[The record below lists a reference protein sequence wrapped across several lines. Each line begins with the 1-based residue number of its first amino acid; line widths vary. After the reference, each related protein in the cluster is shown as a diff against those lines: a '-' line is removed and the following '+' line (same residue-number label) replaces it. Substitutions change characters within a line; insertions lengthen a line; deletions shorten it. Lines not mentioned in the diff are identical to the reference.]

1 MQVEPRSRFDNYVVG
16 SANRLAVAAARAVA
30 ESPGGV
36 YNPLFVYGAS
46 GLGKTHLIGAIGN
59 EAVARAPELSVEYLS
74 LEDFIEQIHAAVA
87 VGEMERFKQRYGR
100 VDVLLLDDMQFLTG
114 RRETQS
120 ELLRLLNALQ
130 GSGRQIVMT
139 SDRPPSEISD
149 VDERLLSRLS
159 GGLIVDI
166 GAPDFETRVAIL
178 RSKAEERGVSFAPG
192 VIEELARVEISSV
205 RELQGAMNRLVAQQS
220 LDGTL
225 TPAQARSV
233 LGVDGGDPAR
243 DAPPSPASFP
253 DAAPAAPTFDEARTP
268 APLVEASSGIS
279 SGESPLTSGAPTAV
293 AAPVPDEFFSFVSNI
308 ATAVATHDE
317 PWKMRVGETVA
328 YWAGEGY
335 RTAALERL
343 MAEPVAPPN
352 YEALLRGYGHA
363 VEQLRQLEARVTTV
377 DPALGGTEL
386 FRDPERLA
394 DAAAFV
400 ERALTGAVPPQG
412 PQAAFERRIF
422 QESASNQMAVRAAD
436 TVIAEP
442 GTRYNP
448 LVIAGPSG
456 TGKTHLLNAIGNEL
470 ARRGDGTARVACV
483 GAQLFIDELIAA
495 LQEGQIERFRARYRA
510 ADALLIDDVQFVAG
524 KERTQEELFHVFN
537 HYHSAGKQLVLVS
550 DLPPKAIEGLEERL
564 RSRFEGGLVAE
575 LEAPDR
581 ALREKLLAK
590 YLADAGAASDADML
604 GYLAERHVASVR
616 ELIGVVHR
624 LQAAAEAAGEPLSL
638 ALARREL
645 EPAGTAATAPP
656 VTVRQA
662 ADVFFL
668 DDEKIVWEWP
678 DPVGR
683 LVEELR

>member
-1 MQVEPRSRFDNYVVG
+1 MQVEARSRFDNYVVG

-36 YNPLFVYGAS
+36 YNPLFVYGGP

-59 EAVARAPELSVEYLS
+59 EAVARAPGLSVEYLP

-87 VGEMERFKQRYGR
+87 VGEMERFKLRYGR
-100 VDVLLLDDMQFLTG
+100 VDMLLLDDMQFLTG

-120 ELLRLLNALQ
+120 ELMRLLNALQ
-130 GSGRQIVMT
+130 SSGRQIVMT
-139 SDRPPSEISD
+139 SDRPPSEIAD
-149 VDERLLSRLS
+149 VDERLLSRLG

-166 GAPDFETRVAIL
+166 GVPDFETKVAIL
-178 RSKAEERGVSFAPG
+178 RGKAEEKEVSFSPG
-192 VIEELARVEISSV
+192 VIEELARLDFTSV
-205 RELQGAMNRLVAQQS
+205 RELHGAMNRLVAQQS
-220 LDGTL
+220 LDGML
-225 TPAQARSV
+225 TPAQVRMV
-233 LGVDGGDPAR
+233 LGVATR
-243 DAPPSPASFP
+243 TEASTP
-253 DAAPAAPTFDEARTP
+253 EPEPEPEPMLAAAPA
-268 APLVEASSGIS
+268 
-279 SGESPLTSGAPTAV
+279 
-293 AAPVPDEFFSFVSNI
+293 DEFFSFITNI
-308 ATAVATHDE
+308 ATTVAAQIE
-317 PWKMRVGETVA
+317 PWKVRVGETVA

-335 RTAALERL
+335 RTAVLERL

-352 YEALLRGYGHA
+352 YEAVLRGYGHA
-363 VEQLRQLEARVTTV
+363 VEQLRQLEAKVTTV
-377 DPALGGTEL
+377 DPSLGGDEL
-386 FRDPERLA
+386 FRDPERIQE
-394 DAAAFV
+394 AAAFV

-412 PQAAFERRIF
+412 PQSAFERRAF
-422 QESASNQMAVRAAD
+422 QESVSNQMAVRAAD
-436 TVIAEP
+436 AVIAEP
-442 GTRYNP
+442 GQRYNP
-448 LVIAGPSG
+448 LFIAGPSG

-470 ARRGDGTARVACV
+470 AARGKGTSRVACV

-537 HYHSAGKQLVLVS
+537 QFHSAGKQLVLVS
-550 DLPPKAIEGLEERL
+550 DVPPKAIEGLEDRL

-581 ALREKLLAK
+581 ALREKLFTR
-590 YLADAGAASDADML
+590 YLADL
-604 GYLAERHVASVR
+604 GEVDPELVQYLAERPVSSVR

-624 LQAAAEAAGEPLSL
+624 LQAAGESKGETLTL
-638 ALARREL
+638 AIARQEL
-645 EPAGTAATAPP
+645 EPAGPAVQAAPA
-656 VTVRQA
+656 TVRQA

-678 DPVGR
+678 DVAGR

>member
-1 MQVEPRSRFDNYVVG
+1 MQVDARARFDNYVVG

-59 EAVARAPELSVEYLS
+59 EAVVRAPGLSVEYLS

-139 SDRPPSEISD
+139 SDRAPSEISD

-166 GAPDFETRVAIL
+166 GVPDFETRVAIL
-178 RSKAEERGVSFAPG
+178 RGKAEERKVSFAPG
-192 VIEELARVEISSV
+192 VIEELARLDFTSV
-205 RELQGAMNRLVAQQS
+205 RELQGAMNRLVAHQS

-225 TPAQARSV
+225 TPAQVRSV
-233 LGVDGGDPAR
+233 LGVETAPAREPASDPAPV
-243 DAPPSPASFP
+243 A
-253 DAAPAAPTFDEARTP
+253 AAPA
-268 APLVEASSGIS
+268 G
-279 SGESPLTSGAPTAV
+279 
-293 AAPVPDEFFSFVSNI
+293 EFFSFVTNI
-308 ATAVATHDE
+308 ATTVAAQIE
-317 PWKMRVGETVA
+317 PWKVRVGETVA

-335 RTAALERL
+335 RTAVLERL

-352 YEALLRGYGHA
+352 FEALLRGYGHA
-363 VEQLRQLEARVTTV
+363 VEQLRRLEAKVTTV
-377 DPALGGTEL
+377 DASLGGDEL
-386 FRDPERLA
+386 FRDPERL
-394 DAAAFV
+394 DEAAAFV

-412 PQAAFERRIF
+412 PQAAFERRAF

-436 TVIAEP
+436 AVISEP
-442 GTRYNP
+442 GVRYNP
-448 LVIAGPSG
+448 LFIAGPSG

-470 ARRGDGTARVACV
+470 ARRGNGTTRVACV

-510 ADALLIDDVQFVAG
+510 ADVLLIDDVQFVAG

-537 HYHSAGKQLVLVS
+537 HFHSAGKQLVLVS
-550 DLPPKAIEGLEERL
+550 DVPPKAIEGLEERL
-564 RSRFEGGLVAE
+564 RSRFEGGLVAA

-581 ALREKLLAK
+581 ALREKLFAR
-590 YLADAGAASDADML
+590 YLADVGEVDPAL
-604 GYLAERHVASVR
+604 LQYLAERPVSSVR

-624 LQAAAEAAGEPLSL
+624 LQATCASTGETLTLAA
-638 ALARREL
+638 ARQEL
-645 EPAGTAATAPP
+645 EPAGAAVIAPP
-656 VTVRQA
+656 TVVRQA

-678 DPVGR
+678 DVAGR

>member
-1 MQVEPRSRFDNYVVG
+1 MQVETRSRFDNYVVG

-59 EAVARAPELSVEYLS
+59 ESVARAPGLSVEYLS

-87 VGEMERFKQRYGR
+87 VGEMEQFKKRYSR

-139 SDRPPSEISD
+139 SDRPPSDISD

-178 RSKAEERGVSFAPG
+178 RSKSEERKVSFAPG
-192 VIEELARVEISSV
+192 VIEELARLDFTSV

-225 TPAQARSV
+225 TPAQVRSV
-233 LGVDGGDPAR
+233 LGAES
-243 DAPPSPASFP
+243 A
-253 DAAPAAPTFDEARTP
+253 T
-268 APLVEASSGIS
+268 APLAAEPEQV
-279 SGESPLTSGAPTAV
+279 PGAL
-293 AAPVPDEFFSFVSNI
+293 
-308 ATAVATHDE
+308 ATAVTPAVDEFSSFLTNIASTVAAQIE
-317 PWKMRVGETVA
+317 PWKVRVGETVA

-343 MAEPVAPPN
+343 MAERVAPPN
-352 YEALLRGYGHA
+352 YEAVLRGYGHA
-363 VEQLRQLEARVTTV
+363 VEQLRSLEAKVTTV
-377 DPALGGTEL
+377 DPSLGGDEV
-386 FRDPERLA
+386 FRDPERL
-394 DAAAFV
+394 DEAAAFV

-412 PQAAFERRIF
+412 PQPAFERRTF

-436 TVIAEP
+436 AVIAEP
-442 GTRYNP
+442 GQRYNP
-448 LVIAGPSG
+448 LFIAGPSG

-470 ARRGDGTARVACV
+470 ASRGNGTARVACV

-510 ADALLIDDVQFVAG
+510 ADVLLIDDVQFVAG

-537 HYHSAGKQLVLVS
+537 HFHSAGKQLVLVS
-550 DLPPKAIEGLEERL
+550 DVPPKAIEGLEERL

-581 ALREKLLAK
+581 ALREKLFARFLGNGTPHDDPALLA
-590 YLADAGAASDADML
+590 
-604 GYLAERHVASVR
+604 YLAERPVSSVR

-624 LQAAAEAAGEPLSL
+624 LQAVAESTGAPVTLAA
-638 ALARREL
+638 ARREL
-645 EPAGTAATAPP
+645 EPAGAAVIAPP
-656 VTVRQA
+656 TTVRQA

-678 DPVGR
+678 DVAGR

>member
-1 MQVEPRSRFDNYVVG
+1 MQVDARSRFDNYVVG

-36 YNPLFVYGAS
+36 YNPLFVYGGS

-59 EAVARAPELSVEYLS
+59 EAVARAPGLSVEYLS

-87 VGEMERFKQRYGR
+87 VGEMERFKQRYAR

-149 VDERLLSRLS
+149 VDERLISRLS
-159 GGLIVDI
+159 GGLIVDV
-166 GAPDFETRVAIL
+166 GVPDFETKVAIL
-178 RSKAEERGVSFAPG
+178 RGKAEEKSVSFAPG
-192 VIEELARVEISSV
+192 VIEELARLEFTSV
-205 RELQGAMNRLVAQQS
+205 RELHGAMNRLVAQQS
-220 LDGTL
+220 LDGML
-225 TPAQARSV
+225 TPAQVRAV
-233 LGVDGGDPAR
+233 LGIGT
-243 DAPPSPASFP
+243 
-253 DAAPAAPTFDEARTP
+253 APAEAVAEP
-268 APLVEASSGIS
+268 APELE
-279 SGESPLTSGAPTAV
+279 PV
-293 AAPVPDEFFSFVSNI
+293 AAAASASEFFSFVTDI
-308 ATAVATHDE
+308 ATTVAAQIE
-317 PWKMRVGETVA
+317 PWKVRVGESVA

-335 RTAALERL
+335 RTAALERM
-343 MAEPVAPPN
+343 MAEREAPPN

-363 VEQLRQLEARVTTV
+363 VEQLRQLEAKVTTV
-377 DPALGGTEL
+377 DASLGGDEL
-386 FRDPERLA
+386 FRDPERLPEA
-394 DAAAFV
+394 VAFV

-412 PQAAFERRIF
+412 PQSAFERRAF

-436 TVIAEP
+436 AVVAEP
-442 GTRYNP
+442 GRRYNP
-448 LVIAGPSG
+448 LFIAGPSG

-470 ARRGDGTARVACV
+470 ARGNATPRVACV

-495 LQEGQIERFRARYRA
+495 LQDGQIERFRARYRA

-537 HYHSAGKQLVLVS
+537 HFHSAGKQLVFVS
-550 DLPPKAIEGLEERL
+550 DVPPKAIEGLEERL

-581 ALREKLLAK
+581 TLREKLFTR
-590 YLADAGAASDADML
+590 YLADVGEVDPAL
-604 GYLAERHVASVR
+604 LQYLAERPVSSVR
-616 ELIGVVHR
+616 ELIGVVNR
-624 LQAAAEAAGEPLSL
+624 LQATAESKGEGLTL
-638 ALARREL
+638 ALARAEL
-645 EPAGTAATAPP
+645 EPAGAAVQTAPA
-656 VTVRQA
+656 TVRQA

-678 DPVGR
+678 DVAGR
-683 LVEELR
+683 LVEEMR

>member
-36 YNPLFVYGAS
+36 YNPLFIYGGP

-59 EAVARAPELSVEYLS
+59 EAVERAPELNVEYLS

-120 ELLRLLNALQ
+120 ELLRLFNALT

-139 SDRPPSEISD
+139 SDRPPSEITD
-149 VDERLLSRLS
+149 VDERLISRLS

-166 GAPDFETRVAIL
+166 GVPDFETKVAIL
-178 RSKAEERGVSFAPG
+178 RGKSEERKVSFAPG
-192 VIEELARVEISSV
+192 VIEELARLEYTNV
-205 RELQGAMNRLVAQQS
+205 RELQGAMSQLVAQQS

-225 TPAQARSV
+225 TPAQVRAV
-233 LGVDGGDPAR
+233 LGADG
-243 DAPPSPASFP
+243 S
-253 DAAPAAPTFDEARTP
+253 AAPAEPEP
-268 APLVEASSGIS
+268 APEPEESVSSLFG
-279 SGESPLTSGAPTAV
+279 GGGG
-293 AAPVPDEFFSFVSNI
+293 DEFFSFVSNI
-308 ATAVATHDE
+308 ATTVAAQIE
-317 PWKMRVGETVA
+317 PWKVRVGETVA
-328 YWAGEGY
+328 YWNGEGY
-335 RTAALERL
+335 RTAVLERL
-343 MAEPVAPPN
+343 MSEPMAPAN

-363 VEQLRQLEARVTTV
+363 VEQLRQLESRISTV
-377 DPALGGTEL
+377 DPALGGNEV
-386 FRDPERLA
+386 FRDPERLGE
-394 DAAAFV
+394 AAAFV
-400 ERALTGAVPPQG
+400 EKALTGAVPPQG
-412 PQAAFERRIF
+412 PQAAFERRRF
-422 QESASNQMAVRAAD
+422 EESTSNQMAVRAAD
-436 TVIAEP
+436 AVIAEP
-442 GTRYNP
+442 GQRYNP
-448 LVIAGPSG
+448 LFIAGPSG

-470 ARRGDGTARVACV
+470 ARSGATRVACV

-495 LQEGQIERFRARYRA
+495 LQDGQIERFRARYRA
-510 ADALLIDDVQFVAG
+510 ADVLLIDDVQFVAG

-537 HYHSAGKQLVLVS
+537 HFHSAGKQLVLVS
-550 DLPPKAIEGLEERL
+550 DVPPKAIEGLEDRL
-564 RSRFEGGLVAE
+564 RSRFEGGLVAA

-581 ALREKLLAK
+581 ALREKLYGR
-590 YLADAGAASDADML
+590 YLGEVAGGDDADLL
-604 GYLAERHVASVR
+604 GYLAERPVTSVR

-624 LQAAAEAAGEPLSL
+624 LQAVIASSGQALTLAA
-638 ALARREL
+638 ARQEL
-645 EPAGTAATAPP
+645 EPAGAASAAPP

-662 ADVFFL
+662 ADTFFL

-678 DPVGR
+678 DVVGR

>member
-36 YNPLFVYGAS
+36 YNPLFIYGGS

-59 EAVARAPELSVEYLS
+59 EAVERAPELTVEYLS

-120 ELLRLLNALQ
+120 ELLRLFTALQ

-139 SDRPPSEISD
+139 SDRPPSEITD
-149 VDERLLSRLS
+149 VDERLISRLS

-166 GAPDFETRVAIL
+166 GAPDFETKVAIL
-178 RSKAEERGVSFAPG
+178 RGKADERKVSFAPG
-192 VIEELARVEISSV
+192 VMEELARLDFTNV
-205 RELQGAMNRLVAQQS
+205 RELQGAMGRLIAQQS

-225 TPAQARSV
+225 TPAQVRAV
-233 LGVDGGDPAR
+233 LGVDGVVEEP
-243 DAPPSPASFP
+243 
-253 DAAPAAPTFDEARTP
+253 APAPEP
-268 APLVEASSGIS
+268 E
-279 SGESPLTSGAPTAV
+279 
-293 AAPVPDEFFSFVSNI
+293 APVASLFGGGGGDEFFSFVSNI
-308 ATAVATHDE
+308 SLTVAAQIE
-317 PWKMRVGETVA
+317 PWKVRVGETVA
-328 YWAGEGY
+328 YWNGEGY
-335 RTAALERL
+335 RTAVLERL
-343 MAEPVAPPN
+343 MSESVAPPN

-363 VEQLRQLEARVTTV
+363 VEQLRQLEAKISTV
-377 DPALGGTEL
+377 DPALGGNEV
-386 FRDPERLA
+386 FRDPERLGE
-394 DAAAFV
+394 AAAFV
-400 ERALTGAVPPQG
+400 EKALTGAVPPQG
-412 PQAAFERRIF
+412 PQAAFERRTF

-436 TVIAEP
+436 AVIAEP
-442 GTRYNP
+442 GQRYNP
-448 LVIAGPSG
+448 LFIAGPSG

-470 ARRGDGTARVACV
+470 ARNGTTRVACV

-537 HYHSAGKQLVLVS
+537 HFHSAGKQLVLVS
-550 DLPPKAIEGLEERL
+550 DLPPKAIDGLEDRL
-564 RSRFEGGLVAE
+564 RSRFEGGLVAA
-575 LEAPDR
+575 LDAPDR
-581 ALREKLLAK
+581 ALREKLYAR
-590 YLADAGAASDADML
+590 YLGEVPGGDDAELL
-604 GYLAERHVASVR
+604 GYLAERPVTSVR

-624 LQAAAEAAGEPLSL
+624 LQAVVETSGQPLTAAAA
-638 ALARREL
+638 RQEL
-645 EPAGTAATAPP
+645 EPASAASSAPP

-678 DPVGR
+678 DVVGR

>member
-1 MQVEPRSRFDNYVVG
+1 VS
-16 SANRLAVAAARAVA
+16 
-30 ESPGGV
+30 
-36 YNPLFVYGAS
+36 
-46 GLGKTHLIGAIGN
+46 
-59 EAVARAPELSVEYLS
+59 RAPGLSVEYLP

-100 VDVLLLDDMQFLTG
+100 VDMLLLDDMQFLTG
-114 RRETQS
+114 RPETQS

-149 VDERLLSRLS
+149 VDERLISRLS

-166 GAPDFETRVAIL
+166 GVPDFETKVAIL
-178 RSKAEERGVSFAPG
+178 RGKAEERKVSFAPG
-192 VIEELARVEISSV
+192 VIEELSRLDFSSV
-205 RELQGAMNRLVAQQS
+205 RELHGAMNRLVAQQS

-225 TPAQARSV
+225 TPAQVRSV
-233 LGVDGGDPAR
+233 LGVEGAPEPV
-243 DAPPSPASFP
+243 DAEPELEPEPETV
-253 DAAPAAPTFDEARTP
+253 DTTAPAA
-268 APLVEASSGIS
+268 
-279 SGESPLTSGAPTAV
+279 
-293 AAPVPDEFFSFVSNI
+293 DEFFSFVTNI
-308 ATAVATHDE
+308 ATAVAAQIE
-317 PWKMRVGETVA
+317 PWKVRVGETVA

-343 MAEPVAPPN
+343 MSEPVAPPN
-352 YEALLRGYGHA
+352 YEAVLRGYGHA
-363 VEQLRQLEARVTTV
+363 VEQLRQLESKITTV
-377 DPALGGTEL
+377 DPSLGGDEL
-386 FRDPERLA
+386 FRDPERLPE
-394 DAAAFV
+394 AAKFV

-412 PQAAFERRIF
+412 PQAAFERRAF

-436 TVIAEP
+436 AVIAEP
-442 GTRYNP
+442 GQRYNP
-448 LVIAGPSG
+448 LFIAGPSG

-470 ARRGDGTARVACV
+470 ASRGNGTSRVACV

-537 HYHSAGKQLVLVS
+537 HFHSAGKQLVLVS
-550 DLPPKAIEGLEERL
+550 DVPPKAIEGLEDRL

-581 ALREKLLAK
+581 ALREKLFAR
-590 YLADAGAASDADML
+590 YLADAGEPDTAL
-604 GYLAERHVASVR
+604 LQYLAERPVSSVR

-624 LQAAAEAAGEPLSL
+624 LQALAETKGEALSL

-645 EPAGTAATAPP
+645 EPAGAAVQAPP
-656 VTVRQA
+656 TMVRQA

-678 DPVGR
+678 DVAGR